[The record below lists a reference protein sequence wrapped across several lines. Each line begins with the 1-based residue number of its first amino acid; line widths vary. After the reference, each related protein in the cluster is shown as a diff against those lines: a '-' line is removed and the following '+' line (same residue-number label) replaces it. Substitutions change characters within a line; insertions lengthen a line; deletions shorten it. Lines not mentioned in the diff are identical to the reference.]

1 MVSVRGAVF
10 MLLQIFLLYCVTPS
24 ISVNGPSCK
33 ILLMMLFFL
42 AYLHHLQLFII
53 SLSLFQI
60 LGINIVVT
68 VLRWGSYNFYNR
80 LEVLH
85 WPKRDEAGHS
95 SGGKTH
101 PKGSQRSVTRPPRSG
116 CSGEGGVGPARDQAS
131 ARPSPQACLVRRQGE
146 TDGLFSLYRDFL
158 KPQLS
163 PSLLCSPPVSLP
175 SCFMECPRPAGDRT
189 RWEAADRPGILL
201 GGPRTS
207 GLLP

>member
-1 MVSVRGAVF
+1 
-10 MLLQIFLLYCVTPS
+10 
-24 ISVNGPSCK
+24 
-33 ILLMMLFFL
+33 MMLFFL

-95 SGGKTH
+95 SRGKRH
-101 PKGSQRSVTRPPRSG
+101 PKGSQYSATQPPRSG
-116 CSGEGGVGPARDQAS
+116 RSGEGGVGPARDRAS
-131 ARPSPQACLVRRQGE
+131 AQPSPQARRVRRQGE
-146 TDGLFSLYRDFL
+146 TDGLFSLYRGFL
-158 KPQLS
+158 KPQLLPS
-163 PSLLCSPPVSLP
+163 PLCSPLFSLP
-175 SCFMECPRPAGDRT
+175 GCFMECPRLAGDRT
-189 RWEAADRPGILL
+189 WGEAADRPGILL

-207 GLLP
+207 GSLP